1 MGNVC
6 KRSSAV
12 FVDKG
17 GDGGKY
23 INPKILRSFCEA
35 KIYNLVKFCKD
46 FYFIFISVISI
57 SLAVLPAAVFA
68 NDLKF
73 NVDPDYDLSGR
84 TDVMATLVKTSP
96 GIYFYIEKSWW
107 DSRGYPKQGEI
118 LQNLDNLSL
127 EFDVKIYPELTSV

>member
-1 MGNVC
+1 MWKKIFFFFLWG
-6 KRSSAV
+6 KRAGERAGKKHKPVVQSKAR
-12 FVDKG
+12 
-17 GDGGKY
+17 DGWKY
-23 INPKILRSFCEA
+23 INPKILRGFCEA

-84 TDVMATLVKTSP
+84 TDRK
-96 GIYFYIEKSWW
+96 
-107 DSRGYPKQGEI
+107 
-118 LQNLDNLSL
+118 
-127 EFDVKIYPELTSV
+127 